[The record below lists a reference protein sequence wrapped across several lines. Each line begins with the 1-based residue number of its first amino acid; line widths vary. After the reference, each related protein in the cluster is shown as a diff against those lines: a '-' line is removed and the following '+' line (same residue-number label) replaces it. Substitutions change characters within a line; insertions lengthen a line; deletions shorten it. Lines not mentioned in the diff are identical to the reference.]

1 MIIQYNNI
9 IRQGGKVRNIQDKKR
24 HGASDKAS
32 LGVRQVKARGKASQ
46 GKRQGKA
53 SQGKGAKRVKARGKA
68 SQGKR

>member
-1 MIIQYNNI
+1 MIIQCNNI

-46 GKRQGKA
+46 GKRQGK
-53 SQGKGAKRVKARGKA
+53 SRQGAKRVKVRGKA